1 MDWNSKKQDIMN
13 KVSVFIEEQL
23 ELIKPM
29 ESEQAYK
36 DEISD
41 LTAEID
47 GLKAQMDTI
56 VDYTNSAQSYLGD
69 IESSLNDIESE
80 AYYD

>member
-1 MDWNSKKQDIMN
+1 MDWDSNKQGVIN
-13 KVSVFIEEQL
+13 RISAFIEEQL

-29 ESEQAYK
+29 ESEQAYE

-41 LTAEID
+41 LTAEVD

-56 VDYTNSAQSYLGD
+56 VDCTNSAQSYLGD

>member
-1 MDWNSKKQDIMN
+1 MDWNSNKQGVIN
-13 KVSVFIEEQL
+13 RISAFIEEQL

-29 ESEQAYK
+29 ESEQAYE

-41 LTAEID
+41 LTADLDSIK
-47 GLKAQMDTI
+47 GRMDTI
-56 VDYTNSAQSYLGD
+56 VDCVNSTQSYLGD
-69 IESSLNDIESE
+69 VESSLNDIESE

>member
-1 MDWNSKKQDIMN
+1 MDWNSKKTDIVNTIMN
-13 KVSVFIEEQL
+13 LVEEQL

-29 ESEQAYK
+29 ESEQAYE

-41 LTAEID
+41 LTAELDSI
-47 GLKAQMDTI
+47 KEKMDTI
-56 VDYTNSAQSYLGD
+56 VDYVNSAQSYLGD

-80 AYYD
+80 AYHD

>member
-1 MDWNSKKQDIMN
+1 MDWNSNKQGIIN
-13 KVSVFIEEQL
+13 RVSAFIEEQL
-23 ELIKPM
+23 ELIRPM
-29 ESEQAYK
+29 ESEQAYE

>member
-29 ESEQAYK
+29 DSEQAYE

-47 GLKAQMDTI
+47 SYKCQMDTI
-56 VDYTNSAQSYLGD
+56 IDYVNDGQSAIGD
-69 IESSLNDIESE
+69 IESALSGIESE

>member
-1 MDWNSKKQDIMN
+1 MDWNERKVGIMN
-13 KVSVFIEEQL
+13 SIVTFVEEQL

-29 ESEQAYK
+29 ESEQAYE

-41 LTAEID
+41 LTAEVD
-47 GLKAQMDTI
+47 SLKAKMDTI
-56 VDYTNSAQSYLGD
+56 VDYVNDGQSAMGD
-69 IESSLNDIESE
+69 IESALSDIESE

>member
-29 ESEQAYK
+29 ESEQAYE

-47 GLKAQMDTI
+47 GYKCQMDTI
-56 VDYTNSAQSYLGD
+56 VNYVNRAQSYLGD
-69 IESSLNDIESE
+69 IECSLDDIKSE

>member
-1 MDWNSKKQDIMN
+1 MDWNSNKQGIIN
-13 KVSVFIEEQL
+13 RISVFIEEQL

-29 ESEQAYK
+29 ESEQAYE

-56 VDYTNSAQSYLGD
+56 MDYTNNAQSYLGD

-80 AYYD
+80 AYHD